1 VGSLAAPED
10 GRAPLHRASRS
21 FVLSCAQV
29 KEQTEQPVLRI
40 PVKSRREAMELSLV
54 LVSQGIEPTIE
65 RPEGEHG
72 WGLLVTFEEHE
83 RALATIQQYRMEN
96 RHWGWQK
103 AMLGPGVLFDWA
115 SLAWVLL
122 VGFFYWMQTR
132 VDLQSS
138 GMMDGVAVS
147 HGQWWRL
154 FTAVWL
160 HGDLAHLCSNLA
172 IGFVLLGLAMG
183 HYGTGLALLAA
194 YIAGVLGN
202 LGGWLLNP
210 QAHSLG
216 ASGMVM
222 GALGLLAAY
231 SFMWRRKT
239 LRKWKFVAAGIAAG
253 VMLFVLLGLGPGTD
267 VTAHLGGFVSGAVL
281 GALLGVRHDLGRK
294 PESNFFGGFVFI
306 VLVVVPWFLAVR

>member
-1 VGSLAAPED
+1 MD
-10 GRAPLHRASRS
+10 
-21 FVLSCAQV
+21 
-29 KEQTEQPVLRI
+29 
-40 PVKSRREAMELSLV
+40 LSLV
-54 LVSQGIEPTIE
+54 LISQGIEPTIE
-65 RPEGEHG
+65 RSQAEQG
-72 WGLLVTFEEHE
+72 WVLLVPVEEHE
-83 RALATIQQYRMEN
+83 RAVEAIRQYRLEN
-96 RHWGWQK
+96 RNWGWQK

-122 VGFFYWMQTR
+122 AGFFYWAQTR

-138 GMMDGVAVS
+138 GIMDGIAVS

-194 YIAGVLGN
+194 YLAGVGGN
-202 LGGWLLNP
+202 IGGWIFNP
-210 QAHSLG
+210 TAHSLG

-231 SFMWRRKT
+231 SFLWRRN
-239 LRKWKFVAAGIAAG
+239 LPRKWKFAAAGIAGG

-267 VTAHLGGFVSGAVL
+267 VTAHLGGFVFGVVFGAVL
-281 GALLGVRHDLGRK
+281 RLSPRAGKNTAANSVSGL
-294 PESNFFGGFVFI
+294 SFI
-306 VLVVVPWFLAVR
+306 LLVVVPWFLALR